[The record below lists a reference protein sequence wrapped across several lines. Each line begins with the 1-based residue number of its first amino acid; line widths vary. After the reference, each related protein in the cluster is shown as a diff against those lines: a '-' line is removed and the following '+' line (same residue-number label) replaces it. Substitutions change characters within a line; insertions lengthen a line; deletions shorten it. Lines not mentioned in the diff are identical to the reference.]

1 MLPLDFHVP
10 GPLLHPCLKQ
20 SAEVAACKIPE
31 IFRQKL
37 FQFLVADARFC
48 HSDFLSGLILF
59 LGNILVD

>member
-37 FQFLVADARFC
+37 FNFLWLMLDFVIATFFLV
-48 HSDFLSGLILF
+48 
-59 LGNILVD
+59 